1 MYPTCSMVLRTTP
14 GMSIQALVVISPA
27 TSTRPVVA
35 AVSQATRAGGSWT
48 RMASRT
54 ASEIWSQSLS
64 GWPSVTDS
72 LVKYSL
78 GFSIKLLKSGS
89 FRYRYTRAD
98 RAGLSSHSNHFQVL
112 RRDYHCAIAGLIR
125 LLKHS

>member
-1 MYPTCSMVLRTTP
+1 MYPTCSMVLRTTA

-48 RMASRT
+48 RMAS
-54 ASEIWSQSLS
+54 EIWSQSLS

-89 FRYRYTRAD
+89 FLYRYTRAD